1 MPTVGRVQRRERLHL
16 ARAGVVEPQLL
27 EPGRRHVGGHPPIM
41 ADQRGGDVHGL
52 VAAEDEVLAVDG
64 LLGELEGGEPLGE
77 RLEHL
82 LALEP
87 GQRRAEA
94 VVDAVAEGE
103 VVVVGP
109 A

>member
-1 MPTVGRVQRRERLHL
+1 
-16 ARAGVVEPQLL
+16 
-27 EPGRRHVGGHPPIM
+27 M
-41 ADQRGGDVHGL
+41 ADQLGGDVHGL
-52 VAAEDEVLAVDG
+52 VAAEHEVLAVHG

-82 LALEP
+82 LALEA
-87 GQRRAEA
+87 GQRGAEA

-109 A
+109 GDVEPVGVGERARDRGWPPPAG